1 MKMAKRMFT
10 ILMSVLMVLAL
21 ALPAFA
27 EDTGSIT
34 IDNATVGNTYTLYK
48 VFEATSSGDN
58 ISYKLLSGKTAVP
71 TGFKVDAAGNV
82 ELERETGDLNTLTA
96 EEIAG
101 LAAYIDEQRIPYVE
115 TKAANETTVAF
126 TGLEDGYYYITT
138 TTGTAVTVT
147 SGKGNAVT
155 VHDKNEAPELDKTI
169 TDITGSEDPG
179 TQNALAQLGSE
190 VTFQVTIKVKNGAK
204 GYVLHDTMSSG
215 LSFNGDV
222 TVTVGD
228 EPVTESQDTYT
239 KDTSGTDTFKL
250 TFNDEW
256 IQAQVDKTVVVTYT
270 ATVTSD
276 ALIMNPATNTAS
288 LDYGDVPNVVAI
300 PEDKTPSIYNATV
313 TVTKTDG
320 EDAPLPGAGFV
331 LKNAAGKY
339 YKNDNNVVSWVNTI
353 GEATERVT
361 TTGGGGNVIKFTGLA
376 NGTYTLIENTVPAGY
391 NKAAD
396 QTVMI
401 TDDDFTENNLSKSF
415 TVVNEAGAQL
425 PSTGGMGTV
434 MFYVLGGVL
443 VVAAGVLLVTKRRM
457 KDDK

>member
-27 EDTGSIT
+27 EGTGSIT

-71 TGFKVDAAGNV
+71 AGFTVDAAGNV
-82 ELERETGDLNTLTA
+82 KLTRTDGNLNSLTA

-101 LAAYIDEQRIPYVE
+101 LAAYIDEQSIPYVE
-115 TKAANETTVAF
+115 TKEATETTVAF
-126 TGLEDGYYYITT
+126 TGLDEGYYYITT

-169 TDITGSEDPG
+169 TDITGSVDPD
-179 TQNALAQLGSE
+179 TQKALAQLGSA
-190 VTFQVTIKVKNGAK
+190 VTFKVTIDVKNGAK

-215 LSFNGDV
+215 LSFNDDV

-256 IQAQVDKTVVVTYT
+256 IQEQVNKTVVVTYT

-276 ALIMNPATNTAS
+276 ALITDPATNTAS
-288 LDYGDVPNVVAI
+288 LDYGDVPNVVTI
-300 PEDKTPSIYNATV
+300 PEGGTPSIYNATV
-313 TVTKTDG
+313 TVIKEDG
-320 EDAPLPGAGFV
+320 DHQALAGAGFV
-331 LKNAAGKY
+331 LKNADGKY
-339 YKNDNNVVSWVNTI
+339 YKINGNAVSWVNTI
-353 GEATERVT
+353 DEATELVT
-361 TTGGGGNVIKFTGLA
+361 TTGDSGNVIKFTGLA

-396 QTVMI
+396 QTVTI
-401 TDDDFTENNLSKSF
+401 KNDDFTQTNLSQSF